1 MNTGVFIGLIADL
14 CHIFTDGWHKPQK
27 RSELCGIRIDF
38 WIIIHGKSMKL
49 FLLVRKEN
57 LIIRGAGHGYLGED
71 FGLDVSH
78 SRLKE

>member
-1 MNTGVFIGLIADL
+1 
-14 CHIFTDGWHKPQK
+14 
-27 RSELCGIRIDF
+27 
-38 WIIIHGKSMKL
+38 MKL